1 MSGDYGFGE
10 FTEKDMKALI
20 ENDYNSE
27 SLRFIYDLEVKKGGS
42 QRLTRKNTKTM
53 GTARKSRTNR

>member
-42 QRLTRKNTKTM
+42 QRLTRKHKNSI
-53 GTARKSRTNR
+53 GTVGKNRTNR